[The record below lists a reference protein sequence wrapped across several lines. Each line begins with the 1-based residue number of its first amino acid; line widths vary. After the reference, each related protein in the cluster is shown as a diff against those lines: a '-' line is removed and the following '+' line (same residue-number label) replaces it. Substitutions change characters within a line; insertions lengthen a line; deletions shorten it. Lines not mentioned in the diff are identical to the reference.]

1 MISTLAAPAN
11 VVGLLKHYIYISGN
25 KELNGGG
32 CLYSGTRESFF
43 FFPDMLIELKRK
55 NNQQQSEWKR
65 NSL

>member
-25 KELNGGG
+25 KELDGGG
-32 CLYSGTRESFF
+32 CLYSGTRESF